1 MYKNNAVRIHD
12 WRKEMKIAMLCNDG
26 SSQASSRTELVNS
39 CLKNDNDV
47 YFFGVQEDTINDY
60 YIKCSSGFIPIIAS
74 RNNINPLIEIESIFS
89 VRKQIKSNEI
99 DSVIIY
105 GVKNHAAMAIGAK
118 LGGAKKILCVVNGSG
133 NLFRIGGLKGK
144 MLRFMS
150 FPMLKI
156 AYGLS
161 NSICFQNVDDKE
173 LFFQKRLITNEGK
186 VFLTGGSGVNL
197 DKFPHQELPKE
208 NRFLFLARIT
218 PSKGISEYIK
228 AAEIVKE
235 KYHEAVFDIV
245 GPLDA
250 AVENVEDG
258 LLQKACDC
266 GTVTY
271 HGATTDVPGWIGKC
285 RFFAYPS
292 YYPEGV
298 PRCAIQ
304 AIATGRPIITC
315 DTPGCKETVK
325 DGVNGF
331 MIPAKNPQILA
342 QKMIWMIEHPQEI
355 ERMAEESRKYAEEKF
370 DVNKVNKLIIK
381 NLSK

>member
-1 MYKNNAVRIHD
+1 
-12 WRKEMKIAMLCNDG
+12 MKIAMLCNDG

-60 YIKCSSGFIPIIAS
+60 YIKYSSGFIPIIAS

-89 VRKQIKSNEI
+89 VRKQIKTNKI

-144 MLRFMS
+144 ILRFMS

-381 NLSK
+381 KLSK

>member
-1 MYKNNAVRIHD
+1 MRIA
-12 WRKEMKIAMLCNDG
+12 ILCNG
-26 SSQASSRTELVNS
+26 SSNLVTDRVELVKLIKENGHQAYVGGILNGSINS
-39 CLKNDNDV
+39 YYSADNAL
-47 YFFGVQEDTINDY
+47 
-60 YIKCSSGFIPIIAS
+60 FISLAAS
-74 RNNINPLIEIESIFS
+74 RNNTNPIKE
-89 VRKQIKSNEI
+89 IKSIISVKKQVKATQI

-133 NLFRIGGLKGK
+133 NLFRISGVKGK
-144 MLRFMS
+144 ILRFMS

-161 NSICFQNVDDKE
+161 TSICFQNVDDKE
-173 LFFQKRLITNEGK
+173 LFVQKHLIKNDGK
-186 VFLTGGSGVNL
+186 IFLTGGSGTNL
-197 DKFPHQELPKE
+197 EKFPYQELPRD

-218 PSKGISEYIK
+218 PSKGITEYIK
-228 AAEIVKE
+228 AAEMVKE
-235 KYHEAVFDIV
+235 KYPEAVFDIV

-250 AVENVEDG
+250 AVESAEDG
-258 LLQKACDC
+258 LLQKACDN

-271 HGATTDVPGWIGKC
+271 HGSTTDVPGWMGKC

-315 DTPGCKETVK
+315 ETPGCKETVK

-331 MIPAKNPQILA
+331 MIPAKDEKVSA
-342 QKMIWMIEHPQEI
+342 DKMVWMIEHPE
-355 ERMAEESRKYAEEKF
+355 EVEKMAVESRKYAEEKF
-370 DVNKVNKLIIK
+370 DVNKINKMLIDK
-381 NLSK
+381 LV